1 MSVPSFRAVAVPS
14 QPFVAALA
22 GCSVVVLGCRPA
34 ASTEVMRTE
43 GESTEGVGAQLLPG
57 VATLGTV
64 LGVDAAGHLRRARA
78 TGSAG
83 EVTTIP
89 VLASGT
95 GAGAGTEVSTQG
107 RTVETV
113 LLVGIGDGSP
123 TSLLRAGAAAC
134 RASGS
139 RGRVLVWLV
148 PGGPAGPAESA
159 GRAESAGKVV
169 EGWGLA
175 GYAVRK
181 QSGQSGDQPTARRID
196 VVGAAEAVTRAA
208 TTVRAVHL
216 ARDLANTPANEKSP
230 QWLAGQAVR
239 RGARAGLNVRVWD
252 ERELAA
258 EGFGG
263 LVGVGQGSAR
273 PPRFVRLDHRPPG
286 SSHRP
291 HVVLVGK
298 GIVFDSGGIS
308 IKPAGGME
316 SMKTDMAGA
325 AAVMAVMTALR
336 ELGVEVRVTGLLAIA
351 ENLPG
356 DAALRPGDVIAPYGG
371 RRTVEITNTD
381 AEGRLVLADALAY
394 ADLVLRPD
402 AIVDIATLTGAASLA
417 LGRLDAP
424 LYATDEVL
432 AAALLRASVE
442 SGERLWRMPL
452 VDDYRPALES
462 TTADLVNSVT
472 DRGLGG
478 GSIMA
483 ALFLREF
490 AGGRSWAHLDI
501 AGTGRADGAAHE
513 LSRGGTGFGVRLL
526 LRLLTSWPTVSPAKV
541 SPARVSPAKVSPAR

>member
-1 MSVPSFRAVAVPS
+1 MSVPSFRAVPVPS

-22 GCSVVVLGCRPA
+22 GCWVVVLGCRPA
-34 ASTEVMRTE
+34 AAT
-43 GESTEGVGAQLLPG
+43 VGGGTAGGGTAGDGAVDAGSEPAGAELIPG
-57 VATLGTV
+57 TGALGTA

-83 EVTTIP
+83 EVTTVP
-89 VLASGT
+89 LLA
-95 GAGAGTEVSTQG
+95 AGTEPG
-107 RTVETV
+107 TVETV

-123 TSLLRAGAAAC
+123 ASLLRAAAAAC
-134 RASGS
+134 RTSGQ
-139 RGRVLVWLV
+139 RGRVLVWLA
-148 PGGPAGPAESA
+148 PDGP
-159 GRAESAGKVV
+159 AGKVV

-175 GYAVRK
+175 AYAMRK
-181 QSGQSGDQPTARRID
+181 RSGQPGDAPALRRID
-196 VVGAAEAVTRAA
+196 VVAVADEVGDEVGDEVAQEVARAA
-208 TTVRAVHL
+208 ATVRAVHL

-230 QWLAGQAVR
+230 QWLAGQAMR
-239 RGARAGLNVRVWD
+239 RGARAGLDVRVWD

-258 EGFGG
+258 DGFGG
-263 LVGVGQGSAR
+263 LLGVGQGSAR
-273 PPRFVRLDHRPPG
+273 PPRLVRLDHRPTG
-286 SSHRP
+286 SSRRP
-291 HVVLVGK
+291 HVALVGK

-325 AAVMAVMTALR
+325 AAVLAVMTALR
-336 ELGVEVRVTGLLAIA
+336 ELGVDIRVTGLLAIA

-424 LYATDEVL
+424 LFATDEAL
-432 AAALLRASVE
+432 AAALLRAAGE

-478 GSIMA
+478 GSITA

-490 AGGRSWAHLDI
+490 AGGRPWAHLDI
-501 AGTGRADGAAHE
+501 AGTGRADGAVHE

-526 LRLLTSWPTVSPAKV
+526 LRLLASWPTVKPG
-541 SPARVSPAKVSPAR
+541 R